1 MTGSSTDSPTCFFAA
16 KWMIESTE
24 CSSMAA
30 VRRSSASAAAR
41 SRSTTSNPSTRA
53 VRPVEKSSTTRT
65 SSPRSVSS
73 LTTCEPIYPAPPVTR
88 TAMARALLR
97 LVDSSTPENFRLQ
110 NTCPA
115 GEPSLRPAA
124 QAESAV
130 DNASEFPTALAR
142 TAGRC
147 HSGKMHVLLISDPG
161 PPSRCVA
168 SIKDEFS
175 ELLRQDFDAEVTV
188 DVCTETLRVQA
199 DHRLELSTLDSI
211 VDRFPG
217 ADLVIMLTDIP
228 RHTQGKPLIAEV
240 LPDRNVAVISHPT
253 LGAPTKRRLLKIY
266 MSCLNQLLPDEHLP
280 AQRHRLPRWGQWSSR
295 ADSGRRTLHSP
306 TSTGGPRLVLGM
318 TMANEPPGMARNL
331 SRPMA
336 AAAATGAFGIFYSSI
351 WQMSHHLSTL
361 RLISIGVIA
370 IALMVGWLITI
381 NRLWDRPVKERLAQV
396 VFYYNLSTVLTL
408 IICVTSLYAI
418 LVVGILA
425 GGLIVIDPEF
435 MAQTINRPEAR
446 LNNYLDIAWLSAA
459 MGVVAGAL
467 GSSFDSDIDV
477 RNLTHSQ
484 RLRARVHTVDS
495 DETDKD

>member
-1 MTGSSTDSPTCFFAA
+1 VG
-16 KWMIESTE
+16 K
-24 CSSMAA
+24 
-30 VRRSSASAAAR
+30 
-41 SRSTTSNPSTRA
+41 
-53 VRPVEKSSTTRT
+53 
-65 SSPRSVSS
+65 
-73 LTTCEPIYPAPPVTR
+73 
-88 TAMARALLR
+88 
-97 LVDSSTPENFRLQ
+97 
-110 NTCPA
+110 
-115 GEPSLRPAA
+115 
-124 QAESAV
+124 
-130 DNASEFPTALAR
+130 ASEFATALAR

-266 MSCLNQLLPDEHLP
+266 MSCLNQLLPDEHHP

-295 ADSGRRTLHSP
+295 ADSGRRTLHSH

-318 TMANEPPGMARNL
+318 TMANEPLRMARKL
-331 SRPMA
+331 SRAMA

-435 MAQTINRPEAR
+435 MAQTINRPDAR

-484 RLRARVHTVDS
+484 RLRVRVHTVDS